1 VPLLSLAEHVA
12 EMHLEET
19 GSKRLADM
27 ATLDLFAKVGL

>member
-1 VPLLSLAEHVA
+1 
-12 EMHLEET
+12 MHLEEK